1 MCIFSLFEAI
11 FVSFQRI
18 LRECLRKNIDGYRL
32 PGLEG
37 PGNIKE
43 GTFMVEKTSEKS
55 WEQLDELL
63 DRYRG
68 VKGSVIPI
76 LQQAQEIFGYLPK
89 DVLIKISKEID
100 VPISQVYGVV
110 TFYAQF
116 HLEPRGKNIIRSCQG
131 TACHVRG
138 AKAVLN
144 AIREK
149 LCLGEGQVTTPD
161 LQFTVETV
169 ACIGACGLA
178 PCIMINDDTHGRLT
192 ADAVGPMLDKYCD
205 K

>member
-1 MCIFSLFEAI
+1 M
-11 FVSFQRI
+11 
-18 LRECLRKNIDGYRL
+18 
-32 PGLEG
+32 LE
-37 PGNIKE
+37 N
-43 GTFMVEKTSEKS
+43 MSEKS
-55 WEQLDELL
+55 WEQLDQLL
-63 DRYRG
+63 NRYRG
-68 VKGSVIPI
+68 TKGSVIPV
-76 LQQAQEIFGYLPK
+76 LQQAQDIFGYLPK
-89 DVLIKISKEID
+89 EVQIKISKELDI
-100 VPISQVYGVV
+100 PISQMFGVV
-110 TFYAQF
+110 TFYSQF

-149 LCLGEGQVTTPD
+149 LELKEDQVTTTD
-161 LQFTVETV
+161 LEYTLETV

-192 ADAVGPMLDKYCD
+192 AEAVSPMLDKYCN